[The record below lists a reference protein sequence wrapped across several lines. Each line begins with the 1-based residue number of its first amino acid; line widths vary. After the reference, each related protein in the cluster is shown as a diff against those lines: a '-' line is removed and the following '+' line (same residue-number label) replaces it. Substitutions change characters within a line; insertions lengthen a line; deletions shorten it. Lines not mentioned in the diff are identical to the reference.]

1 MFKCTCKTHTCKEEY
16 KTELARN
23 RHQAGVLA
31 AKTKQ
36 REKAIAKAQA
46 KKGLLPESFRDKPI
60 TSKTKSGKGHENW
73 SEVAKRAARTR
84 KRNIISKKL
93 FGKKYKELSLD
104 DKQKVD
110 TELQDEI
117 TPEPI
122 TKDEKRSS
130 GIGPQKAYMSGRL
143 AMAATK
149 LRILEIDDK
158 DGAPKSQFVEF
169 EGEGC
174 GESNGIIDLLSIK
187 KNRNEEENK
196 KHGLDN
202 ADLLDIVHIQV
213 KGGSSKDP
221 APAAIRRM
229 KKVSN
234 YYNCRETLLSR
245 WNPAIFNVVKFYRLN
260 PQNEWDSVDEKT
272 IFGKLDDKQ

>member
-1 MFKCTCKTHTCKEEY
+1 
-16 KTELARN
+16 
-23 RHQAGVLA
+23 
-31 AKTKQ
+31 
-36 REKAIAKAQA
+36 
-46 KKGLLPESFRDKPI
+46 
-60 TSKTKSGKGHENW
+60 
-73 SEVAKRAARTR
+73 
-84 KRNIISKKL
+84 
-93 FGKKYKELSLD
+93 
-104 DKQKVD
+104 
-110 TELQDEI
+110 
-117 TPEPI
+117 
-122 TKDEKRSS
+122 
-130 GIGPQKAYMSGRL
+130 MSGRL

-169 EGEGC
+169 EGEGG

-213 KGGSSKDP
+213 KGGNSKNP
-221 APAAIRRM
+221 TSAAIRRM

-245 WNPAIFNVVKFYRLN
+245 WNPAKFNQVIFKRLKN
-260 PQNEWDSVDEKT
+260 NLEWEKVDAKT
-272 IFGKLDDKQ
+272 IFG